1 MGAHAALLLLT
12 GLAGC
17 AAADLPAVTATGAA
31 GERLRYDDPV
41 LSAAPALCLEVASL
55 SGANDD
61 CAALRPEARAWS
73 RVATLLEAYAAA
85 LARAARHHARGE
97 GLLSP
102 GVAGGSW
109 TGLKPED
116 AAAATA
122 LANATRVL
130 ETDSDVIKRAITDAD
145 APIQVLAK
153 DLDAILERRVANIDL
168 AETSIDVVRQRLQ
181 EVAAA
186 PAPPV
191 SRPPAHPAA
200 PSKPEKGGKADCAD
214 IIVPTVEA
222 IGVRLAA
229 LHETLNRQ
237 SAANQVGVPGSL
249 AGLAAVQNDL
259 ESKRSALV
267 RFREGL
273 SLFARAH
280 KTLHDNVDQLDSGSL
295 VAKLTSVAEPAPPE
309 SSRTSGGRN

>member
-1 MGAHAALLLLT
+1 MGADAALLLLA

-73 RVATLLEAYAAA
+73 RVATLFEAYAAA
-85 LARAARHHARGE
+85 LAHAARHHARGE
-97 GLLSP
+97 ELLSP
-102 GVAGGSW
+102 GVAGGLW
-109 TGLKPED
+109 PGLKPED

-122 LANATRVL
+122 LATATRVL
-130 ETDSDVIKRAITDAD
+130 ETDSNGLKRAIADAD
-145 APIQVLAK
+145 APIQALAK
-153 DLDAILERRVANIDL
+153 DLDAILERRISNIDL

-186 PAPPV
+186 PPPPV

-200 PSKPEKGGKADCAD
+200 PSKPEKGAKADCAD
-214 IIVPTVEA
+214 LIVPTVEA
-222 IGVRLAA
+222 IGVRLAG
-229 LHETLNRQ
+229 LHDTLNQQ
-237 SAANQVGVPGSL
+237 SAANQVAVPGSL
-249 AGLAAVQNDL
+249 AGMAAVQNDL
-259 ESKRSALV
+259 ESKRGALV

-273 SLFARAH
+273 ALFAHAH
-280 KTLHDNVDQLDSGSL
+280 KALHDNVDELDSDSL
-295 VAKLTSVAEPAPPE
+295 VAKVTVVAEPAPPPKK
-309 SSRTSGGRN
+309 

>member
-1 MGAHAALLLLT
+1 MAATRQEAGEGTMDQKRTGWRSHSMGAHAALLLLT

-168 AETSIDVVRQRLQ
+168 AGSRCGASTAR
-181 EVAAA
+181 
-186 PAPPV
+186 V
-191 SRPPAHPAA
+191 SASGSSGRP
-200 PSKPEKGGKADCAD
+200 
-214 IIVPTVEA
+214 VEA
-222 IGVRLAA
+222 
-229 LHETLNRQ
+229 
-237 SAANQVGVPGSL
+237 
-249 AGLAAVQNDL
+249 
-259 ESKRSALV
+259 
-267 RFREGL
+267 REGRQGRL
-273 SLFARAH
+273 RRHHRAYRRG
-280 KTLHDNVDQLDSGSL
+280 DRRSPRG
-295 VAKLTSVAEPAPPE
+295 AA
-309 SSRTSGGRN
+309 